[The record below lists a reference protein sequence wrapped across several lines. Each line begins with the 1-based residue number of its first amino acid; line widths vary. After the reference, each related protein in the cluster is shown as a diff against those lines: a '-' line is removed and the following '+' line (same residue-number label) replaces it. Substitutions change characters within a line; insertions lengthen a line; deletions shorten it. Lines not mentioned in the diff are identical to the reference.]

1 MGMFLYKLR
10 DVSAKSMEMDF
21 FCNAE
26 ISEFLL
32 NKFDLLGLNSYQNS
46 RIALDVNS
54 MRARR
59 EKNVKLEMGL
69 LGQNIKTLVVVLFCK
84 WRDHKEGAIMLMA
97 SASFWES
104 LNRKGELCC

>member
-1 MGMFLYKLR
+1 
-10 DVSAKSMEMDF
+10 MEMDF

-26 ISEFLL
+26 IREFLL
-32 NKFDLLGLNSYQNS
+32 NKFDLLELNSYKNS

-69 LGQNIKTLVVVLFCK
+69 LGQNIKTLVVVLLCK
-84 WRDHKEGAIMLMA
+84 WGEIKEGAIMLMA
-97 SASFWES
+97 RSSSGDFS
-104 LNRKGELCC
+104 K